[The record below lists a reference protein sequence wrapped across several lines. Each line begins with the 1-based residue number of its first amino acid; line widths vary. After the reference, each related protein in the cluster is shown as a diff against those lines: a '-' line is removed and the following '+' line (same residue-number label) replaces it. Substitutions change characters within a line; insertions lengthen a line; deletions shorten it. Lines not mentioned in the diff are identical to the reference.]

1 MQRYQMFI
9 ENGVYKVRDQ
19 QTGQVFSPGSLDTA
33 RGVQAQLTA
42 QYALTI
48 LRSR

>member
-1 MQRYQMFI
+1 MQRYQMYI

-42 QYALTI
+42 QYAATLV
-48 LRSR
+48 RR

>member
-1 MQRYQMFI
+1 MRFQMFI
-9 ENGVYKVRDQ
+9 ENGVYKVKDT
-19 QTGQVFSPGSLDTA
+19 QTGQVFSPGSLDAA

-42 QYALTI
+42 DYALTL